1 MKNPERLLAEKFLQ
15 VSAIKLQP
23 EIPFVWGSGWNSPI
37 YNDHRRALSYPDL
50 RNILKVEIAK
60 IIIEN
65 FPDAQAVASVSTGAI
80 PLGTLAADTLGLP
93 FAYVR
98 DTPKDHGLENR
109 IEGNLRPGQKVV
121 LIEDLIT
128 TGSNSVRAKEAVEA
142 SGCDPVGLVS
152 IFSYEFPDAVKR
164 LKDADIHMIPLI
176 GYAAMLDAAVD
187 LEYIRTADLDTF
199 RQWREDPAN
208 WVPDSPTF

>member
-187 LEYIRTADLDTF
+187 LEYIRPADLDTF